1 MKESVERALHF
12 AQEYRDAC
20 AKAAAFGSD
29 EYEIGAIK
37 CEIQNCGSLDR
48 LMTFVETMTT
58 LFANCKTRLE
68 TFMNAN
74 ESAKILIHDSLKK
87 MEEQQR
93 LAQEQKDE
101 SIKVAVVG
109 GAVAIGG
116 LFLTAVTGPVGGL
129 AVAVGSLIAA
139 GGTAS
144 ACMKAS
150 LLEAYSRGLQEIT
163 GLNRDLCRA
172 RTNVDALQQKMSEC
186 HNCLCRVGQHR
197 ALKRQDVIMTI
208 TTKKSI
214 CHSLNCMCRYFGE
227 VQTLAAM

>member
-1 MKESVERALHF
+1 
-12 AQEYRDAC
+12 
-20 AKAAAFGSD
+20 
-29 EYEIGAIK
+29 
-37 CEIQNCGSLDR
+37 
-48 LMTFVETMTT
+48 
-58 LFANCKTRLE
+58 
-68 TFMNAN
+68 MNAN
-74 ESAKILIHDSLKK
+74 ESAKKLIHDSLKK

-93 LAQEQKDE
+93 LAKEQKDG
-101 SIKVAVVG
+101 SITVAVVG
-109 GAVAIGG
+109 GVVAIGG
-116 LFLTAVTGPVGGL
+116 LFLTGPVGGL

-163 GLNRDLCRA
+163 GLNRDLCGA

-197 ALKRQDVIMTI
+197 DRALKRQDVITI

-214 CHSLNCMCRYFGE
+214 CHSLDCMCRYFGE